1 MRRLIGDLRI
11 KTCLV
16 NQNPAEIC
24 QVFGKNAME
33 HNLLFDF
40 RPSPNLSREFR

>member
-1 MRRLIGDLRI
+1 MAVQ
-11 KTCLV
+11 KS
-16 NQNPAEIC
+16 
-24 QVFGKNAME
+24 FFAME